1 MNWPIIPGLD
11 TIWHNPTPTQG
22 GMMNTPTNALYL
34 RDVTPEDLPIFFEQ
48 QQEPAGV
55 HMAAFTAK
63 DPTDRAAFM
72 AHWQRILSNPA
83 IINKTIVW
91 QGQVVG
97 SIASYIEDGRPEVTY
112 WLGQDYWG
120 KGLATKALAALLEV
134 QTARPL
140 YGRTAKDNVGSLRVM
155 EKCGFT
161 VIGTDR
167 GFANARGE
175 EIEELLLILH

>member
-1 MNWPIIPGLD
+1 
-11 TIWHNPTPTQG
+11 
-22 GMMNTPTNALYL
+22 MMNTPTNDLYL

-55 HMAAFTAK
+55 HM
-63 DPTDRAAFM
+63 AAFM

-120 KGLATKALAALLEV
+120 MGLATKALAALLEV

-175 EIEELLLILH
+175 EIEELLLVLN